1 MKRWIQTYGWLAAA
15 LLCIGAALLGA
26 PQIGKEALVFGGKN
40 MVQFLIVL
48 PPVFLC
54 VGLMDVW
61 VDQTRMMRII
71 GADSGLKGMAIA
83 LVAGMMTAV
92 PLYALFPI
100 APVLFKKGA
109 RISNV
114 LIFLG
119 ASAGVRVP
127 LLLFELSCL
136 GAPFSLVLFGLS
148 LLFLPVMALVIES
161 RLSETEKEEIYE
173 RANML

>member
-1 MKRWIQTYGWLAAA
+1 M
-15 LLCIGAALLGA
+15 
-26 PQIGKEALVFGGKN
+26 
-40 MVQFLIVL
+40 
-48 PPVFLC
+48 
-54 VGLMDVW
+54 
-61 VDQTRMMRII
+61 
-71 GADSGLKGMAIA
+71 
-83 LVAGMMTAV
+83 
-92 PLYALFPI
+92 
-100 APVLFKKGA
+100 
-109 RISNV
+109 

-136 GAPFSLVLFGLS
+136 GAPFSLLRFGLS